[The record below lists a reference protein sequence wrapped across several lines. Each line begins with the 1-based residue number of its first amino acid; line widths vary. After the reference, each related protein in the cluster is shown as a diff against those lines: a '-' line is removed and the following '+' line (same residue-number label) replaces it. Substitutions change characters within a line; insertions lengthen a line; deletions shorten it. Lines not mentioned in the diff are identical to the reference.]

1 MKFNRANAEACAAA
15 LATVGMILYALLGAW
30 FA

>member
-1 MKFNRANAEACAAA
+1 MKINRANVEALAAA
-15 LATVGMILYALLGAW
+15 LATVGMIMYALLGAW